1 MEIPNDNNMSIPEN
15 QVRMKVKLM
24 MKEDKD
30 KKKDES
36 FQDKDKIEQAASII
50 QGMLIN
56 SEFVR
61 FTKSENLDKKGDKA
75 TYDMNI
81 VNNEVLRK
89 LDNKE
94 QLKLAELNKLKKVYY
109 QPEDYEFESAL
120 RDINEEIKNP
130 KERFSTNDIIYGIV
144 MLRREQLR
152 KEIEDKSKVEKVK
165 EEIFINLDDV
175 NNNIDPENQG
185 FGEIFDGNEIKEV
198 EKPEIVKRENVNEV
212 IKVLQDNS
220 KSFKKE
226 MDSARKCH
234 PGLFNQIE
242 TNFEKFSKKKYK
254 EKQKFLEK
262 LKKESKI
269 EEGKN
274 EGEEKKDDKE
284 VVNNKQKVSSEI
296 NKIKKEKLET
306 NKEFFNG
313 TAETRF
319 ELARNINNM
328 VSKVGRNNSSGNGY
342 WADIIRSVENDPN
355 KKGIPQNEQNL
366 YCMLDKIQKGISDY
380 TDIAGPLT
388 EAFNLYKNEASKKD
402 YAGTDLYKL
411 NMLNV
416 VVALLNKVNELT
428 NIVNTM
434 WQYNVN
440 EYKNNKQVAI
450 LGNKG
455 VEMNKSAILFTEKKN
470 ITNSNN
476 FIPQEQWEQLPLE
489 KRILRR
495 FKFSDY
501 NQLPNAK
508 TWNSFNKDEKCEF
521 INSSIK
527 FRINRSRELLREY
540 EENKE
545 KGEWMRTVAKIN
557 AFLYYNCKDSK
568 GFNCMIEGEIWK
580 DLNEWFNQNKKDYD
594 EHKERIKNL
603 EEILKKH
610 SDDNNVIGIY
620 FVKGKKIKCNGKSY
634 QDTIIAKTKYKSNNK
649 KYNSSGNGYKKKYNK
664 DNTNRNKKQ
673 YNNKS
678 HRNNKYYR
686 KNNNNKDRDNYK
698 KKYDELLNKIK
709 QNKDSNSILSDLEK
723 EKKEREQKTKPDF

>member
-1 MEIPNDNNMSIPEN
+1 
-15 QVRMKVKLM
+15 
-24 MKEDKD
+24 
-30 KKKDES
+30 
-36 FQDKDKIEQAASII
+36 
-50 QGMLIN
+50 
-56 SEFVR
+56 
-61 FTKSENLDKKGDKA
+61 
-75 TYDMNI
+75 
-81 VNNEVLRK
+81 
-89 LDNKE
+89 
-94 QLKLAELNKLKKVYY
+94 
-109 QPEDYEFESAL
+109 
-120 RDINEEIKNP
+120 
-130 KERFSTNDIIYGIV
+130 
-144 MLRREQLR
+144 
-152 KEIEDKSKVEKVK
+152 
-165 EEIFINLDDV
+165 
-175 NNNIDPENQG
+175 
-185 FGEIFDGNEIKEV
+185 
-198 EKPEIVKRENVNEV
+198 
-212 IKVLQDNS
+212 
-220 KSFKKE
+220 
-226 MDSARKCH
+226 
-234 PGLFNQIE
+234 
-242 TNFEKFSKKKYK
+242 
-254 EKQKFLEK
+254 
-262 LKKESKI
+262 
-269 EEGKN
+269 
-274 EGEEKKDDKE
+274 
-284 VVNNKQKVSSEI
+284 
-296 NKIKKEKLET
+296 
-306 NKEFFNG
+306 
-313 TAETRF
+313 
-319 ELARNINNM
+319 
-328 VSKVGRNNSSGNGY
+328 
-342 WADIIRSVENDPN
+342 
-355 KKGIPQNEQNL
+355 
-366 YCMLDKIQKGISDY
+366 
-380 TDIAGPLT
+380 
-388 EAFNLYKNEASKKD
+388 
-402 YAGTDLYKL
+402 
-411 NMLNV
+411 
-416 VVALLNKVNELT
+416 
-428 NIVNTM
+428 
-434 WQYNVN
+434 
-440 EYKNNKQVAI
+440 
-450 LGNKG
+450 
-455 VEMNKSAILFTEKKN
+455 MNKSAILFTEKKN

-489 KRILRR
+489 KRILKR